1 MPRRLPLLTSR
12 RLIWLAAFA
21 LIAVGILCLCLS
33 GAVVG
38 PGWWQGTLGAF
49 GVGFTVGGIVDVLA
63 ISLLNQV
70 LGGGGDREQRIL
82 NRAVQ
87 ILLRQSEENEFAW
100 GVPPPPR
107 SGRRPY

>member
-1 MPRRLPLLTSR
+1 MVARH
-12 RLIWLAAFA
+12 
-21 LIAVGILCLCLS
+21 
-33 GAVVG
+33 
-38 PGWWQGTLGAF
+38 LGAF

-87 ILLRQSEENEFAW
+87 ILLRQSEKNEFA
-100 GVPPPPR
+100 
-107 SGRRPY
+107 

>member
-1 MPRRLPLLTSR
+1 MPLLTSR